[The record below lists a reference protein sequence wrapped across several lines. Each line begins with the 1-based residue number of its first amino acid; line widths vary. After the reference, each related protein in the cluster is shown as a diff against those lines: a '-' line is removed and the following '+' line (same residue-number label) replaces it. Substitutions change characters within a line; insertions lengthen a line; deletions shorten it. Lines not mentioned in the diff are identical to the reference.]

1 VVSPIVIAVDQ
12 YTFVLNSAAIADGAA
27 KAPATATA
35 ISAFFIP
42 SPKITSVLRS
52 KTFGA
57 VHSQHIQDGPG
68 TFIALRRPKG
78 VG

>member
-1 VVSPIVIAVDQ
+1 VVVVSPVEIAVDQ

-42 SPKITSVLRS
+42 SPQKLSN
-52 KTFGA
+52 
-57 VHSQHIQDGPG
+57 
-68 TFIALRRPKG
+68 
-78 VG
+78 